1 VLYETVSDIYIG
13 FYDIDKNIRYVISN
27 GDKTEIMNVLN
38 THDSTPGFTELNT
51 TFIDAAISNVELTEG
66 MNVPNTCT
74 ITGYFNQGNE
84 ENSSKNF
91 SFLADEII
99 NKLNAVI
106 VFQVYKNI
114 EGVHERSTYHFHF
127 KLINAQTQQNMLEE
141 LGFTLVCV
149 HWLEIFKNI
158 PVAHIASLNNG
169 RLIPFFSGDGISLF
183 HEAQRIRTGNQ
194 YIVPGSIFS
203 LKEEVRQLII
213 SLIKGGDLSILA
225 SIFEAVVKHVE
236 GITQQVE
243 DETVVHSRYQGKKA
257 LRELVL
263 RYKDTTQNLI
273 DKELGAMFTYL
284 KNELKNFQLQPI
296 TAQLGSEEE
305 TIQEL
310 TATILNGVNNLSWFD
325 FIVYVLNIFSIN
337 LMFDLSSLEE
347 MEETSEVVRK
357 HVLPQMI
364 EMLGIAFLDAKLIW
378 KTFLPSVVK
387 NEPFYE
393 LDPTDISP
401 LLLSSNLNIP
411 TTNPFTRILFVP
423 PASTMESLYNASSVA
438 ENYNILI
445 PSVEKDQYADLVLW
459 NDANTEE
466 ENFGLKLVIS
476 GVDRWMGIL
485 LRLYLKKFDNKSWMQ
500 KRSDELKKN
509 IDNYETELTANLA
522 KAETERSK
530 LEKLFIKIGEP
541 TSIFSMS
548 NEDFQKNLAN
558 EVQDYI
564 DNPEHLE
571 EVKAILEHKNIMV
584 NIDTYTT
591 DSETDK
597 ERIKTW
603 HAVQDVST
611 RRVLSRDFYELFK
624 EMNLE
629 KLDQLNVLLAEQ
641 QAELAAFKTEY
652 DKYIV
657 DLQSDEQIK
666 KMVYFLYYMNR
677 YSANNGSIVIPIF
690 GSEDI
695 LGKVIN
701 LNNQY
706 CAHVRS
712 ASYSFDASGNIV
724 TKFDLAYVIKYGFHH
739 EVALKNPVLTS

>member
-1 VLYETVSDIYIG
+1 
-13 FYDIDKNIRYVISN
+13 
-27 GDKTEIMNVLN
+27 
-38 THDSTPGFTELNT
+38 
-51 TFIDAAISNVELTEG
+51 
-66 MNVPNTCT
+66 
-74 ITGYFNQGNE
+74 
-84 ENSSKNF
+84 
-91 SFLADEII
+91 
-99 NKLNAVI
+99 
-106 VFQVYKNI
+106 
-114 EGVHERSTYHFHF
+114 
-127 KLINAQTQQNMLEE
+127 
-141 LGFTLVCV
+141 
-149 HWLEIFKNI
+149 
-158 PVAHIASLNNG
+158 
-169 RLIPFFSGDGISLF
+169 
-183 HEAQRIRTGNQ
+183 
-194 YIVPGSIFS
+194 
-203 LKEEVRQLII
+203 
-213 SLIKGGDLSILA
+213 
-225 SIFEAVVKHVE
+225 
-236 GITQQVE
+236 
-243 DETVVHSRYQGKKA
+243 
-257 LRELVL
+257 
-263 RYKDTTQNLI
+263 
-273 DKELGAMFTYL
+273 
-284 KNELKNFQLQPI
+284 
-296 TAQLGSEEE
+296 
-305 TIQEL
+305 
-310 TATILNGVNNLSWFD
+310 
-325 FIVYVLNIFSIN
+325 
-337 LMFDLSSLEE
+337 
-347 MEETSEVVRK
+347 
-357 HVLPQMI
+357 
-364 EMLGIAFLDAKLIW
+364 
-378 KTFLPSVVK
+378 
-387 NEPFYE
+387 
-393 LDPTDISP
+393 
-401 LLLSSNLNIP
+401 
-411 TTNPFTRILFVP
+411 
-423 PASTMESLYNASSVA
+423 MESLYNASSVA

-712 ASYSFDASGNIV
+712 ASYSFDASGHIV